1 MEKRIAW
8 EKFHPQY
15 ELIQPEESAED
26 EVESQE
32 EETEW
37 QDTKAEEEEDES
49 EHITRTA
56 NVLDFLDL
64 NSIVKTKIK
73 TPFGYYDISDEFS
86 PYNMFD
92 CWIGHC
98 NFRITHKDVDI
109 LDNQISGIGCLKV
122 LSPYRFFIG
131 IEKMF
136 TFPTIRI
143 QIQKD
148 LCQNLDIEN
157 DIKYNNDAD
166 YVINMVLSKINDA
179 LFSIKESEKWAIFI
193 GRSGEIETIKAN
205 DFSCDLEYE
214 ESLSDL
220 KSMKN
225 GNIIIYDSV

>member
-1 MEKRIAW
+1 MERRIAW

-15 ELIQPEESAED
+15 EMIPADEAPQDEIENEEQND
-26 EVESQE
+26 
-32 EETEW
+32 EW
-37 QDTKAEEEEDES
+37 QDTQTEEDEEES
-49 EHITRTA
+49 EHIVRSA
-56 NVLDFLDL
+56 NVLDLLDL
-64 NSIVKTKIK
+64 NNIVKTKIK
-73 TPFGYYDISDEFS
+73 TPFGYYDINDEFS

-98 NFRITHKDVDI
+98 NFRITHHDVDI
-109 LDNQISGIGCLKV
+109 LDSQINGIGCLKV

-157 DIKYNNDAD
+157 DIKSNNDAD

-193 GRSGEIETIKAN
+193 GRTGEIETIKGN
-205 DFSCDLEYE
+205 DFSSELEYDQ
-214 ESLSDL
+214 SLAGL

-225 GNIIIYDSV
+225 GNIIIYDSL